1 MTLPES
7 RWRQAAETQP
17 EISATSGRFAKV
29 RRRRCAFVFSYLNA
43 LFVNS
48 IHGVIKGTAASCCG
62 GNEADK
68 RTREDKDER
77 QTKAALLLFQCHG
90 SLFDMYG
97 SIRALPRISH
107 ASDFLFFY
115 LLK

>member
-1 MTLPES
+1 M
-7 RWRQAAETQP
+7 
-17 EISATSGRFAKV
+17 
-29 RRRRCAFVFSYLNA
+29 
-43 LFVNS
+43 NS